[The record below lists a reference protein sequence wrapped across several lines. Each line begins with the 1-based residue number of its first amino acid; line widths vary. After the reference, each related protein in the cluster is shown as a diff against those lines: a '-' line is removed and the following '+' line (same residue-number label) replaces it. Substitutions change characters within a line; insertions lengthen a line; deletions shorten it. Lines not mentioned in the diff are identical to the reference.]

1 VLRAMI
7 ERLDHR
13 VIEAANG
20 KEVVKTALD
29 SNPEVVMMDLSMP
42 EVDGL
47 QATAALRAISNFKDY
62 PETLSVD
69 KVKKRGAT
77 RIFENRLIWPIWV
90 PRSEDFCARHKGP
103 HGAAAF
109 LTFLSLLARESG
121 TGQRS
126 CRPSRGVDANCPS
139 VGCRRRR

>member
-1 VLRAMI
+1 MKVLLVEDVEESRNVLRAMI

-69 KVKKRGAT
+69 KAFKAGCDAYLRKPVDLAD
-77 RIFENRLIWPIWV
+77 L
-90 PRSEDFCARHKGP
+90 
-103 HGAAAF
+103 GAAFRRF
-109 LTFLSLLARESG
+109 LRTA
-121 TGQRS
+121 
-126 CRPSRGVDANCPS
+126 
-139 VGCRRRR
+139 

>member
-1 VLRAMI
+1 MKVLLVEDVDESRNVLRAMI

-47 QATAALRAISNFKDY
+47 QATAALRAISLPVIGITAY
-62 PETLSVD
+62 PETPSVD
-69 KVKKRGAT
+69 KAFRAGCDAYLRKPVDLAD
-77 RIFENRLIWPIWV
+77 L
-90 PRSEDFCARHKGP
+90 
-103 HGAAAF
+103 GAALRRF
-109 LTFLSLLARESG
+109 LRTA
-121 TGQRS
+121 
-126 CRPSRGVDANCPS
+126 
-139 VGCRRRR
+139 